1 MRKNYVELARSFE
14 DCDIDARAFGHV
26 DHVGVAYE
34 MLRNYDFLSASVKY
48 SECINTIAT
57 RAGASQKFN
66 TTITLAF
73 LSVIAERMDATRH
86 DTFDAFIEENQDL
99 LSGNILAKWYTP
111 ERLRSDLARTVFL
124 MPDAAAEPQ
133 SIDIQ

>member
-1 MRKNYVELARSFE
+1 VTGLW
-14 DCDIDARAFGHV
+14 GQV
-26 DHVGVAYE
+26 
-34 MLRNYDFLSASVKY
+34 
-48 SECINTIAT
+48 
-57 RAGASQKFN
+57 
-66 TTITLAF
+66 
-73 LSVIAERMDATRH
+73 
-86 DTFDAFIEENQDL
+86 TFVEENQDL